1 MTENK
6 GILGAL
12 ALGVVLVVLFNGIA
26 FAYFAPD
33 NSNIDL
39 SGVEEKLEALLI
51 MNIPTSVPGVVPIA
65 EDAVIDETVVDGVV
79 VEETE
84 DVTDNYVITKDDFEE
99 SETESEALELATES
113 IESRDFKK
121 AVYDLLVNDTGL
133 NTIAIVNID
142 DYKDITEIDVL
153 DIDFNGK
160 KKVTFELKVYYFLD
174 GDDDETARARL
185 DEFTILINDLD
196 FDDDFED
203 AEVDDSYMDTL
214 TLQRIYD

>member
-6 GILGAL
+6 SILGAL

-33 NSNIDL
+33 NSDL
-39 SGVEEKLEALLI
+39 SGVDEKLDTLLVLLTPVI
-51 MNIPTSVPGVVPIA
+51 NEGTVPI
-65 EDAVIDETVVDGVV
+65 
-79 VEETE
+79 TE
-84 DVTDNYVITKDDFEE
+84 DVIEDVEVEE
-99 SETESEALELATES
+99 DVSETTFLYEQSYEYERDETEAEALELATES

-174 GDDDETARARL
+174 GDEDETERARL
-185 DEFTILINDLD
+185 EEFTILINDLD

>member
-12 ALGVVLVVLFNGIA
+12 ALGVVLIVLFNVIA
-26 FAYFAPD
+26 FSYFSTD
-33 NSNIDL
+33 NTV
-39 SGVEEKLEALLI
+39 VEEKLDTLI
-51 MNIPTSVPGVVPIA
+51 ELATPIINEGTVPI
-65 EDAVIDETVVDGVV
+65 
-79 VEETE
+79 TE
-84 DVTDNYVITKDDFEE
+84 DVIEDVEVEE
-99 SETESEALELATES
+99 DVSETTFLYEQSYEYERDETESEALELATES
-113 IESRDFKK
+113 IESRDFKE
-121 AVYDLLVNDTGL
+121 AVFDLLVNDTGL

-174 GDDDETARARL
+174 GDEDETERARL
-185 DEFTILINDLD
+185 EEFTILINDLD

>member
-33 NSNIDL
+33 NSDL
-39 SGVEEKLEALLI
+39 SGVDEKLDTLI
-51 MNIPTSVPGVVPIA
+51 ELATPIINEGTVPI
-65 EDAVIDETVVDGVV
+65 
-79 VEETE
+79 TE
-84 DVTDNYVITKDDFEE
+84 DVIEDVEVEE
-99 SETESEALELATES
+99 DVSETTFLYEQSYEYERDETEAEALELATES

-174 GDDDETARARL
+174 GDEDETERARL
-185 DEFTILINDLD
+185 EEFTILINDLE